1 MAKLFRSSFI
11 KSSRAAVNLRFRI
24 HYRIELSFK
33 TLAQAMYKDDQMH
46 NRIER
51 FYDNIWEKIV
61 YSSKDEQQSIHLKA
75 FINTSNLRQVGE
87 AKLLISIDDQT
98 VSEQIFFI
106 EKSELE
112 YAGWLELVYIPD

>member
-11 KSSRAAVNLRFRI
+11 KSSRVAVNLRFRI

-61 YSSKDEQQSIHLKA
+61 YGSKEEQQELNLKA
-75 FINTSNLRQVGE
+75 FINISNLQHVGE
-87 AKLLISIDDQT
+87 AKLLISIEDQT

-112 YAGWLELVYIPD
+112 YAGWLELVYNPN